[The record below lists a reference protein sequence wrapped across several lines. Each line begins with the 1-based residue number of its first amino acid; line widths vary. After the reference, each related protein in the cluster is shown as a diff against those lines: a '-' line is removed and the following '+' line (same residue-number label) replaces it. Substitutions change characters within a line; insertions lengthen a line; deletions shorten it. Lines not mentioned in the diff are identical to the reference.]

1 MFRKGLVGNAANI
14 LKFPTAAAKRTAVPP
29 AGLTIAQIERRRRKA
44 LARARRLF
52 ARGKLDQTAEM
63 QIVLE
68 LARLLVARR
77 HMDKW
82 Q

>member
-1 MFRKGLVGNAANI
+1 VGNAAKI
-14 LKFPTAAAKRTAVPP
+14 LKFPTAAAKRTAGP
-29 AGLTIAQIERRRRKA
+29 AIGLAIEQIEHRRRKA

-52 ARGKLDQTAEM
+52 AEGKLDQTAEM

-77 HMDKW
+77 
-82 Q
+82 QRGP